1 MNEYIVATVIIAYF
15 GLLLVISK
23 LTSHKATNDSFFTG
37 NRNNAWYIIA
47 FGMIG
52 SSISGVTF
60 ISVPG
65 WVGNSNFYYYQ
76 MIIGNFIGYLIV
88 AMVLLPLYYKMQLT
102 SIYTYLEK
110 RFGTYTYKTGASFF
124 LLSRTIGSAFRLFIV
139 ARVLQIAF
147 FNHFNIPFALTVI
160 ITIALIWLYTYKGG
174 IKTIV
179 WTDTL
184 QTIFLL
190 AAVVITIVV
199 ISNKIDFSQSSML
212 QTIVASDYSTIFNWD
227 WNSKYNF
234 FKYVLSG
241 IFITIV
247 MTGLDQDMM
256 QKNLSCRSIG
266 DAKKNM
272 YWYSSSFLFIN
283 LLFLG
288 LGALLYMYIQQIGI
302 HNFTDTSTF
311 HYNAEKSSFM
321 QTDDLYPLLATSVLG
336 LTAGIVFLIGI
347 IAAAFSS
354 ADSALTA
361 LTTSFTI
368 DILGT
373 KNKSEE
379 EVKKHRILSHIG
391 FSALLAIIIIVFHII
406 NNDTVINAIF
416 TVAGYTY
423 GPILGMYAFGLF
435 TKQAIHD
442 KAMPYIAIASPI
454 ICFIISLL
462 LQSIYAYTVGYEILI
477 INGAITFVGM
487 YIFAEKNYKI

>member
-1 MNEYIVATVIIAYF
+1 MNQYVVAIVIVVYF
-15 GLLLVISK
+15 GLLLLISK
-23 LTSHKATNDSFFTG
+23 LTSRKATNDSFFTG

-76 MIIGNFIGYLIV
+76 MIIGNVIGYFIV
-88 AMVLLPLYYKMQLT
+88 ASVLLPLYYKLQLT
-102 SIYTYLEK
+102 SIYTYLEQ
-110 RFGTYTYKTGASFF
+110 RFGAHSYKTGASFF
-124 LLSRTIGSAFRLFIV
+124 ILSRTIGSAFRLFIV

-147 FNHFNIPFALTVI
+147 FNHFNIPFAVTVI

-184 QTIFLL
+184 QTLFLL
-190 AAVVITIVV
+190 TAVVITIVV
-199 ISNKIDFSQSSML
+199 LSAKINFGESTML
-212 QTIVASDYSTIFNWD
+212 QSIIASDYSTILNWD
-227 WNSKYNF
+227 WHSKYHVV
-234 FKYVLSG
+234 KYILSG
-241 IFITIV
+241 MFITIV

-272 YWYSSSFLFIN
+272 YWYSTSFLFIN
-283 LLFLG
+283 FLFLG
-288 LGALLYMYIQQIGI
+288 LGALLYMYVQQVGLEQ
-302 HNFTDTSTF
+302 FTNSASF
-311 HYNAEKSSFM
+311 HYNSEKGAFM
-321 QTDDLYPLLATSVLG
+321 NTDDLYPMLATSVLG

-379 EVKKHRILSHIG
+379 TIKKQRILSHIG
-391 FSALLAIIIIVFHII
+391 FSIALAVIIILFHII

-435 TKQAIHD
+435 TKRSIRD
-442 KAMPYIAIASPI
+442 KAMPFIAIASPI
-454 ICFIISLL
+454 ISYVISWV
-462 LQSIYAYTVGYEILI
+462 LQWLYGYTVGYEILI
-477 INGAITFVGM
+477 INGAITFSGM
-487 YIFAEKNYKI
+487 YIFAQKNKRI

>member
-1 MNEYIVATVIIAYF
+1 MNHYIVAGVIFLYF
-15 GLLLVISK
+15 TLLVVISK
-23 LTSHKATNDSFFTG
+23 ITSKTANNDSFYTG
-37 NRNNAWYIIA
+37 NRNNAWYIVA

-76 MIIGNFIGYLIV
+76 MIIGNVIGYFIV
-88 AMVLLPLYYKMQLT
+88 ASLLLPLYYKLQLT
-102 SIYTYLEK
+102 SIYTYLEQ
-110 RFGTYTYKTGASFF
+110 RFGLYSYKTGASFF
-124 LLSRTIGSAFRLFIV
+124 ILSRTIGSAFRLFIV

-147 FNHFNIPFALTVI
+147 FNHFNIPFSVTVI

-184 QTIFLL
+184 QTFFLL
-190 AAVVITIVV
+190 AAVIITIII
-199 ISNKIDFSQSSML
+199 ISKSIDWGNSNMI
-212 QTIVASDYSTIFNWD
+212 QTIIQSDYSTMFNWY
-227 WNSKYNF
+227 WHSKYNF

-241 IFITIV
+241 MFITIV

-272 YWYSSSFLFIN
+272 YWYSTSFLFIN

-288 LGALLYMYIQQIGI
+288 LGALLYMYVQQVGIQ
-302 HNFTDTSTF
+302 NFSDTSTF
-311 HYNAEKSSFM
+311 HFDASKGMFM
-321 QTDDLYPLLATSVLG
+321 KTDDLYPMLATSVFG
-336 LTAGIVFLIGI
+336 IAVGIVFLVGI

-368 DILGT
+368 DILGIH
-373 KNKSEE
+373 NKTEE
-379 EVKKHRILSHIG
+379 EIKKQRIITHIG
-391 FSALLAIIIIVFHII
+391 FSVLLALIIVAFHII
-406 NNDTVINAIF
+406 NNDTVIHAIF

-435 TKQAIHD
+435 TKRSIRD
-442 KAMPYIAIASPI
+442 KAMPYIAVASPL
-454 ICFIISLL
+454 ICYGIALL
-462 LQSIYAYTVGYEILI
+462 VDYMYSYTVGYEILI
-477 INGAITFVGM
+477 LNGAITFAGM
-487 YIFAEKNYKI
+487 YIFAQKNKKQ